1 MKGFAIM
8 NIHES
13 AENYLETILM
23 IKNRKGAVRS
33 IDIANDLGFS
43 KPSVSVAMKNLRNN
57 GYIEV
62 DENGYI
68 TLLESG
74 REIAE
79 KMYERH
85 TTLSEW
91 LISLGVDEKTAVDDA
106 CRIEH
111 IISAESFEAIKNLIK
126 EQ

>member
-1 MKGFAIM
+1 MR
-8 NIHES
+8 IHES

-23 IKNRKGAVRS
+23 IKNKKGAVRS
-33 IDIANDLGFS
+33 IDIANELEFS
-43 KPSVSVAMKNLRNN
+43 KPSVSVAMKNLREN

-62 DENGYI
+62 DANGYI

-79 KMYERH
+79 RMYERH
-85 TTLSEW
+85 TTLSSW
-91 LISLGVDEKTAVDDA
+91 LITLGVDEKVAVEDA

-111 IISAESFEAIKNLIK
+111 VISAESFEAIKKLTK
-126 EQ
+126 